1 MHGFKK
7 QEFYNYSSYISGS
20 GVTESFLWTTFQKPI
35 ASLLLINA
43 FFGISFLYSSVIGRQ
58 TTSVFRS
65 IMFNDDIYTSS
76 ILSRYTWEACK

>member
-20 GVTESFLWTTFQKPI
+20 GVTESFLWNT
-35 ASLLLINA
+35 
-43 FFGISFLYSSVIGRQ
+43 FLYSSVIGRQ

-65 IMFNDDIYTSS
+65 IMFNDDIYDFS